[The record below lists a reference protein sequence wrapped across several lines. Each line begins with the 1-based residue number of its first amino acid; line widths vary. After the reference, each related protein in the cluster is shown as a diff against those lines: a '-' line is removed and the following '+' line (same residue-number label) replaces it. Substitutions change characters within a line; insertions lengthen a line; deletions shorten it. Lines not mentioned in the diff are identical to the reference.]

1 MTPASHPES
10 SLPGPIPHMVGVQF
24 KPAGIVHEYDSVV
37 LRHNVSKQTT
47 VVRRAEDG
55 VEVEVTLEDLVEK
68 RVD

>member
-1 MTPASHPES
+1 
-10 SLPGPIPHMVGVQF
+10 MVGVQF